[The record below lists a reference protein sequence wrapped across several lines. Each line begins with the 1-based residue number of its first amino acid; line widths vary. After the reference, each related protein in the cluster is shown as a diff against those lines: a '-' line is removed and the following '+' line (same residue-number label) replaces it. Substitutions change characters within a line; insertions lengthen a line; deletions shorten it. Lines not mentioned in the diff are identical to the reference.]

1 MYLRECTIPSKIRSF
16 AFELLELVARPKGAF
31 VFSKGCGVTSTWI
44 AGCGASTGAERAH
57 ARRSLASQ
65 DRTRLPPA
73 HLGVAAPRGRTG
85 LSARLRDLDQLH
97 QAVAPPRR
105 RHRLRRAREL
115 PPADRGFAVLD
126 RGDGHHRPR
135 GCHDRGQQCGP
146 NVMVARVESTL
157 RMKVHDPVRLALN
170 QLSI

>member
-31 VFSKGCGVTSTWI
+31 VFSKGCGVTSTRI
-44 AGCGASTGAERAH
+44 AGCGAGTGADMRAH

-73 HLGVAAPRGRTG
+73 HLGVAAPRG
-85 LSARLRDLDQLH
+85 
-97 QAVAPPRR
+97 V
-105 RHRLRRAREL
+105 
-115 PPADRGFAVLD
+115 
-126 RGDGHHRPR
+126 HHLPR
-135 GCHDRGQQCGP
+135 GCHDRGQQDGP
-146 NVMVARVESTL
+146 NAMVARVESTL
-157 RMKVHDPVRLALN
+157 RMKVHDPVSLALN